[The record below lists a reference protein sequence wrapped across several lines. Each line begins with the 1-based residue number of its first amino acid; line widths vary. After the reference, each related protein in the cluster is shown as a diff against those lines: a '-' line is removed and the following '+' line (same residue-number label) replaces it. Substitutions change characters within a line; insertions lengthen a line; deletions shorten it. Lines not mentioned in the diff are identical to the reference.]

1 MSVEPAQRAM
11 RRDEAL
17 LHQIQRL
24 VGIAD
29 LRQDQAIQ
37 RRLVPR
43 DDRGIGARPP
53 ASGQRDQIAVRQP
66 RQIALPHVPDYRPVS
81 VSLAATSRSKVAA

>member
-1 MSVEPAQRAM
+1 MP
-11 RRDEAL
+11 RDEAL

-24 VGIAD
+24 VGVAD
-29 LRQDQAIQ
+29 MRQDQAIE

-43 DDRGIGARPP
+43 DDRGIGARPS
-53 ASGQRDQIAVRQP
+53 ALGERDKIAVRQT
-66 RQIALPHVPDYRPVS
+66 RQIAAAHALDYRVVS